1 MLVGRS
7 RIPHHPHKIMA
18 RVRFSCFF
26 SYSFLFSWLLHTHSG
41 SLGDPGVDFQPS
53 LGKDGVTH
61 WQALAITDTPGFS
74 NSPHVHVIG
83 LWDEAGEPR
92 ENLYKQKETMTTQKT
107 APGPGSKPAT
117 FLEEQTLSSL
127 WHAQQNLVAVKCE
140 PLVFFKKEKHKRK

>member
-26 SYSFLFSWLLHTHSG
+26 SYSFLFRDCFTRTEGPWGILESIS
-41 SLGDPGVDFQPS
+41 SR